1 MLKLYFVIKSDTNFI
16 KKLTSSKISALV
28 ILEVQKVKP
37 HLKCQHDIPNITF
50 KCNSIAEKTV
60 KTLQNK
66 KIKFSLL
73 LFTEEELNSSHENR
87 EIYELV
93 ISYLSIQDE

>member
-66 KIKFSLL
+66 NKIF
-73 LFTEEELNSSHENR
+73 FII
-87 EIYELV
+87 IY
-93 ISYLSIQDE
+93 